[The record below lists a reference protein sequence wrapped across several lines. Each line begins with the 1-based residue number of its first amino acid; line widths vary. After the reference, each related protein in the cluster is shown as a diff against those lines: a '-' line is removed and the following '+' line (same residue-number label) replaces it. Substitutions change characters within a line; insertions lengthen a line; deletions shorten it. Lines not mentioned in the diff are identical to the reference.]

1 MKYRYFL
8 FLVIFYNTG
17 LQAQVS
23 NDSILKDFNNFLK
36 IQESNVYLHL
46 NKSVLMQGEDLGFA
60 AYVLDHKKQKPSLL
74 VKNLYSQLLNSDSE
88 VVKEQLLLVE
98 QGKAQ
103 GVFELDS
110 LVTPGTYTVRAF
122 TNWMKNYSS
131 PHYFEA
137 PIQIISPL
145 GKLTNS
151 KIISSPIAHVLPEG
165 GHLVNNVLTTV
176 GLKIENDQ
184 LLNNKFA
191 NFIIDGVVE
200 SKVQLDANGMG
211 RFAILPNLY
220 SSYEISLEGS
230 NEVLKTEF
238 PKIEDHGV
246 VMAVNQVADEVFIE
260 LRTNERT
267 LDHLDSEKMSVLVN
281 SNGKLD
287 VYYVELDYTKE
298 VFSLNIQDFS
308 PGVNQITLLSQDQK
322 VISKRLFFNYE
333 GFTVSNMDK
342 VVSTRALDTL
352 KTSLQFSTIKN
363 AQLSVSVHT
372 TSSIAMDRSQSIVAA
387 FKLDPYL
394 YGKVKNPLYYLTNVD
409 KRVKYD
415 MDNLMLCLGWEL
427 YDWSFIF
434 QKSKLFKYGFEFGIA
449 VNATIN
455 KSKARRYIIYPSRNS
470 GTSFVD
476 LKKGD
481 EKFSFGSYF
490 PTIKE
495 KLKISEVDTKG
506 RTKKAKL
513 SLQFSPNKIPNFTS
527 LNKIKPLEISIEVS
541 EIELKPFSD
550 FSEELDT
557 IVLIAEKNKK
567 RELKIR
573 NRAKGRIDFFSD
585 KDRKNEVRI
594 LQYLGRNG
602 LKVSNRRGQMSVISQ
617 RLLIA
622 GAIDPV
628 LIVLDGVPYRDA
640 NVLQGFNMSD
650 VDYIEID
657 ETGTTQVAGQGRGG
671 IVTIKTDPLLNPF
684 GKSSTSLSSFDVPLT
699 FSAPVKFFK
708 PTYYSY
714 TDDFFDKLG
723 VIDWQSDITVV
734 DGKAS
739 FTMPYVGKDK
749 LLFHIQG
756 WTEDG
761 ELIDEYREVEVE

>member
-184 LLNNKFA
+184 PLNNKFA

-470 GTSFVD
+470 GTSFVN